1 MPMAR
6 AAAALSPTVRTTRP
20 QRVLRKDQ
28 AISAASTMP
37 MKKSGLTCKAL
48 FKLALSLQKPSEIE
62 PSRGAVGWM

>member
-1 MPMAR
+1 
-6 AAAALSPTVRTTRP
+6 
-20 QRVLRKDQ
+20 
-28 AISAASTMP
+28 MP

>member
-1 MPMAR
+1 
-6 AAAALSPTVRTTRP
+6 
-20 QRVLRKDQ
+20 
-28 AISAASTMP
+28 